1 MKNIFN
7 VHDNQELI
15 NRINQLEPNS
25 KSVWGIMTVDQMLK
39 HCNDAVLVA
48 FNEKDLNVSFI
59 FKILGKLLKKNVL
72 NSVEFKKNSP
82 TAKEFKYQTN
92 FDFETTKNELIKSIT
107 RLQAG
112 HQAITCMIHPFWG
125 KMNAE
130 DWNNL
135 LWKHL
140 DHHLR
145 QFRV

>member
-7 VHDNQELI
+7 LQDNKEI
-15 NRINQLEPNS
+15 ISRIYSLTPATRAL
-25 KSVWGIMTVDQMLK
+25 WGTMSVDQMLK

-48 FNEKDLNVSFI
+48 FNEKELHVSFI
-59 FKILGKLLKKNVL
+59 FKLLGKLIKKNVF

-112 HQAITCMIHPFWG
+112 HQAIRCMTHPFWG

-135 LWKHL
+135 LWKHI

-145 QFRV
+145 QFGV